1 MEIVLEF
8 ASRFV
13 SMLKSPTLGFLIVGF
28 VAAALGSK
36 FRMPDAV
43 MQLVVFMLLMT
54 IGLRA
59 GIEIREGDI
68 VEMAVPAF
76 FSAVLGVSIV
86 LLGSVT
92 LARLPGIRRD
102 DALATAGLF
111 GAVSAST
118 MAAGLVALEEAEIF
132 VEAWT
137 AALYP
142 FMDIP
147 ALITAIILSNIWIQK
162 QKGQG
167 SNISIGMIAKDS
179 LKGAAIT
186 AMLAGIVIGLLT
198 RPEPVFK
205 EFYDPLFRGFLSVLM
220 FTLGIDAYMEIRRLL
235 KVAHWYVLYAF
246 VGPVV
251 HGFMGFGLGYIAH
264 LLVGLSPGGV
274 IMLAI
279 IAASNSDISGPPT
292 LRAGIPTAN
301 PSSYIGASTGVGT
314 PVAIGF
320 CIPLFITVGKAVFP
334 CI

>member
-86 LLGSVT
+86 ILGSVT

-118 MAAGLVALEEAEIF
+118 MAAG
-132 VEAWT
+132 
-137 AALYP
+137 
-142 FMDIP
+142 
-147 ALITAIILSNIWIQK
+147 
-162 QKGQG
+162 
-167 SNISIGMIAKDS
+167 
-179 LKGAAIT
+179 
-186 AMLAGIVIGLLT
+186 T
-198 RPEPVFK
+198 R
-205 EFYDPLFRGFLSVLM
+205 RS
-220 FTLGIDAYMEIRRLL
+220 
-235 KVAHWYVLYAF
+235 
-246 VGPVV
+246 
-251 HGFMGFGLGYIAH
+251 
-264 LLVGLSPGGV
+264 
-274 IMLAI
+274 
-279 IAASNSDISGPPT
+279 
-292 LRAGIPTAN
+292 
-301 PSSYIGASTGVGT
+301 
-314 PVAIGF
+314 
-320 CIPLFITVGKAVFP
+320 
-334 CI
+334 